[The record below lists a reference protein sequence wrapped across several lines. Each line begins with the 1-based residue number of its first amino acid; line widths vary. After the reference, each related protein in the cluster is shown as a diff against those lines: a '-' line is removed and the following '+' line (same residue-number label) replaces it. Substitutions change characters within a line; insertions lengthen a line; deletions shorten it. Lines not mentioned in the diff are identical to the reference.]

1 MVNVLLYVVVV
12 LVWGSTWLAI
22 KLQVGDMPVE
32 LSILYRF
39 VLAGM
44 IMFAMLLISRRLQAL
59 TMRQHVLC
67 FMQGSCLFCFN
78 FYAFY
83 TATGFVTSGLVSVI
97 FSLATVF
104 NAFNS
109 WLWFKQRPSA
119 VVLLGAVIGALG
131 VALLFLPEI
140 SAGGSMMLVGV
151 AWCLLGVAFFSC
163 GNMLSKMLQAQQIRP
178 ASSNAWAMFYGVLLL
193 LMLVEFNDVTYQ
205 LTDDWIYWAAL
216 LYLAVPGT
224 VIGFTVYLML
234 VGRIGSEKAAYATV
248 LFPVVALSLSTFYE
262 GYQWSLEAFAGLGLV
277 LLGNVVIFTPPAVWH
292 SLSRWQLRRA

>member
-22 KLQVGDMPVE
+22 KLQVGDVPVE

-44 IMFAMLLISRRLQAL
+44 IMFAMLLISRRLQVL
-59 TMRQHVLC
+59 TRRQHVLC
-67 FMQGSCLFCFN
+67 FVQGSCLFCFN

-140 SAGGSMMLVGV
+140 STGGSMMLVGV

-277 LLGNVVIFTPPAVWH
+277 LLGNAVIFTPPAVWH
-292 SLSRWQLRRA
+292 SLSRWQLRRV